1 MVDLRM
7 TEGSSSLPSLR
18 RLEAMKSVFQHSG
31 LLGEIQAHTQTH
43 IIQSMPIDVEL
54 SCQQL
59 LLYTGLRSSVW
70 VNGLLEEVP
79 KKSDD
84 GAKNLNKLTAAPL

>member
-59 LLYTGLRSSVW
+59 LLYTGLRLCPWLRSSVW

-79 KKSDD
+79 QKER
-84 GAKNLNKLTAAPL
+84 

>member
-1 MVDLRM
+1 
-7 TEGSSSLPSLR
+7 
-18 RLEAMKSVFQHSG
+18 
-31 LLGEIQAHTQTH
+31 LGEIQAHTQTH

-70 VNGLLEEVP
+70 VNRLLEEVP

-84 GAKNLNKLTAAPL
+84 GAKNLNKQLLPSLSKASLEATPKLLQRFSKCNTY

>member
-59 LLYTGLRSSVW
+59 LLYTGLAEELTCLW
-70 VNGLLEEVP
+70 VNKVVRRGAP
-79 KKSDD
+79 KRAMMAQKI
-84 GAKNLNKLTAAPL
+84 